1 MAKLRHRMQLSLSV
15 LPPALP
21 PLPMYQEH
29 PFEFGALPSSPP
41 GSPDAVIDSLAEFE
55 RVGVLGHGA
64 DGTVYKA
71 RHRRTGAE
79 FAVKA
84 LRVRDGGGAALREAE
99 GHLRVAAAA
108 PDHPHVVRL
117 HGVFPRNS
125 QLLCLVLEYVPG
137 GSLGDVLR
145 RRGRLP
151 EHTIAGVARCVL
163 CGLRHLHRLGIVHGD
178 VKPSNLLVGRHG
190 EVKIADF
197 GTSRHVGR
205 AAGAEGTCAYMSPE
219 RLDPEGFGAAATS
232 VVADFS
238 SDLWSL
244 GVVLLECHVGRFPLV
259 AAGERPDWAAL
270 VVAVCF
276 GSAPEV
282 PVAAS
287 PEFRGFLRRCLEK
300 DWRRRGTV
308 DELLV
313 HPFVAGSRGGRH
325 AAPPPPP
332 SGSPTSMMNGQSNG
346 NNSHN
351 RKKKKTQRPRAAIRI
366 GKVLMML
373 FVTFKEELKMQIQLE
388 HQDWEHN

>member
-1 MAKLRHRMQLSLSV
+1 MPMAKLRHRMQLRLSV
-15 LPPALP
+15 PPPALP
-21 PLPMYQEH
+21 PLSMYQEH
-29 PFEFGALPSSPP
+29 PFGALPSSPP
-41 GSPDAVIDSLAEFE
+41 GAPDAVIDSLSEFE
-55 RVGVLGHGA
+55 WVAVLGHGA
-64 DGTVYKA
+64 DGTVYRA

-99 GHLRVAAAA
+99 AHLRVAAAA

-117 HGVFPRNS
+117 HGVFPRNN
-125 QLLCLVLEYVPG
+125 QFLCLVLEYVPG
-137 GSLGDVLR
+137 GSLSDVLR

-151 EHTIAGVARCVL
+151 EHSIAGVARCVL

-197 GTSRHVGR
+197 GTSRHAGR

-219 RLDPEGFGAAATS
+219 RLDPEGFGAAAPS

-238 SDLWSL
+238 SDVWAL

-276 GSAPEV
+276 GSGPEV

-287 PEFRGFLRRCLEK
+287 PEFRDFLRRCLEK
-300 DWRRRGTV
+300 DWRRRATV
-308 DELLV
+308 DELLG
-313 HPFVAGSRGGRH
+313 HPFVAGSRQPRR
-325 AAPPPPP
+325 PPCGATTTTDEWLP
-332 SGSPTSMMNGQSNG
+332 
-346 NNSHN
+346 
-351 RKKKKTQRPRAAIRI
+351 K
-366 GKVLMML
+366 LL
-373 FVTFKEELKMQIQLE
+373 
-388 HQDWEHN
+388 

>member
-1 MAKLRHRMQLSLSV
+1 PLPLSL
-15 LPPALP
+15 PRC
-21 PLPMYQEH
+21 
-29 PFEFGALPSSPP
+29 GADRRGGRDCRWCGAGARAAGPSSPP

-55 RVGVLGHGA
+55 REGVLGHGA

-71 RHRRTGAE
+71 RHCRTGAE

-84 LRVRDGGGAALREAE
+84 LRVWDGGGAALREAE
-99 GHLRVAAAA
+99 VHLHVAAAA
-108 PDHPHVVRL
+108 PNHPHVVRL
-117 HGVFPRNS
+117 HGVFPRNKNN

-137 GSLGDVLR
+137 GSLSDVLR

-151 EHTIAGVARCVL
+151 EHSIAGVARCVL
-163 CGLRHLHRLGIVHGD
+163 GGLRHLHRLGIVHGD

-197 GTSRHVGR
+197 STSSHSGR
-205 AAGAEGTCAYMSPE
+205 AAGAEGTDVWA
-219 RLDPEGFGAAATS
+219 
-232 VVADFS
+232 
-238 SDLWSL
+238 L
-244 GVVLLECHVGRFPLV
+244 GVVLLECHVGRFPLL

-270 VVAVCF
+270 VMAVCF

-287 PEFRGFLRRCLEK
+287 SEFRGFLRRCLEK

-332 SGSPTSMMNGQSNG
+332 SGSPNFYDEWTIE
-346 NNSHN
+346 
-351 RKKKKTQRPRAAIRI
+351 RK
-366 GKVLMML
+366 
-373 FVTFKEELKMQIQLE
+373 
-388 HQDWEHN
+388 